1 MKFGM
6 KKNMNKNED
15 AVSPVIGVILM
26 VVITVILAAIVAA
39 FAFGIG
45 VKQKAPETQLTFQ
58 ASTTGG
64 LTMTSS
70 GGDTILLKN
79 EVVDA
84 TVYGGDGTSVLHN
97 AYIGTGNA
105 TLAPGARISVQD
117 NSSGTPVT
125 WNGVN
130 KPASGNILSVTVLDA
145 PTGQLIAN
153 TQVTV
158 Q

>member
-6 KKNMNKNED
+6 KKAMKKNED

-58 ASTTGG
+58 ASTSGG
-64 LTMTSS
+64 LTMTSA
-70 GGDTILLKN
+70 GGDSILLKN
-79 EVVDA
+79 EIVTA
-84 TVYGGDGTSVLHN
+84 TTYGGDGTKNLYNTS
-97 AYIGTGNA
+97 IGTGNA
-105 TLAPGARISVQD
+105 TLAPGASIMVIAGPT
-117 NSSGTPVT
+117 SSNIWNTSATP
-125 WNGVN
+125 
-130 KPASGNILSVTVLDA
+130 AAGNILTVTVLDA

-158 Q
+158 QG